1 MRFSKKELC
10 NFGNLEKFIDLL
22 SKIEPEVTSQGGN
35 QGNKHSSPSL
45 LSSVLTWPKSKW
57 IQRHGRPAD
66 KATQVSF
73 MGQRA
78 PRKRKISIFG
88 GAHKFLH
95 NDFYL
100 ILIGCLFLVDLQDIN
115 FLSSPS
121 LWLTLLFFLVSFDP
135 WKD

>member
-1 MRFSKKELC
+1 MATSKNSLT
-10 NFGNLEKFIDLL
+10 FYQ
-22 SKIEPEVTSQGGN
+22 KIEPEVTSQGGN

-57 IQRHGRPAD
+57 IQRHGRPTD
-66 KATQVSF
+66 IATQVSF

-78 PRKRKISIFG
+78 PRERKISIFG
-88 GAHKFLH
+88 GANKFVH

-121 LWLTLLFFLVSFDP
+121 LWLTLLFSFWFLLIRGKIRFLYH
-135 WKD
+135 